1 MPRKIIQEFS
11 PELASPVSK
20 IINSI
25 LESGEWP
32 CQWKLEQVIPIA
44 KIPLPQSEDDLR
56 PISLTPFFSKVTE
69 HFVTKWLLHYIGD
82 KIDFRQYG
90 GQKGNSVNHY
100 LIELVNFILYCQDS
114 PEKIAVLACLVDFK
128 KAFNRQSHEI
138 LITKLSDLGV
148 PGWLLKLVIAFLQ
161 NRRMIVKLKD
171 KFSSEKFLPGGGPQ
185 GTIIALSWGSV
196 ARLSILEI

>member
-1 MPRKIIQEFS
+1 M
-11 PELASPVSK
+11 
-20 IINSI
+20 
-25 LESGEWP
+25 
-32 CQWKLEQVIPIA
+32 
-44 KIPLPQSEDDLR
+44 
-56 PISLTPFFSKVTE
+56 TE

>member
-1 MPRKIIQEFS
+1 MPCKVILEFA
-11 PELASPVSK
+11 PKLPIPVCK

-25 LESGEWP
+25 LATGEWP
-32 CQWKLEQVIPIA
+32 HQWKLEHVIPVA
-44 KIPLPQSEDDLR
+44 KVTQPQSEDDLR

-69 HFVTKWLLHYIGD
+69 HFVVKWLFEYVGH

-100 LIELVNFILYCQDS
+100 LIELMNFILYCQDTT
-114 PEKIAVLACLVDFK
+114 EQIAVLACVVDFK

-161 NRRMIVKLKD
+161 DRRMM
-171 KFSSEKFLPGGGPQ
+171 
-185 GTIIALSWGSV
+185 
-196 ARLSILEI
+196 